1 MLDLNNITPDEG
13 NDFSL
18 IPHGTIVRVIVTI
31 KPQMSGVVIP
41 DLSNQPIFRQS
52 PHSSAKWVECEFTV
66 IGGQFDRRKI
76 WTNLFFDG
84 DKKNASGVSVSK
96 EIGLRTLRGI
106 IDSSKGLRAD
116 DMTPDSNAKR
126 QIAGLEAL
134 EGMELCIKVG
144 VEKGTNGYDDKN
156 KMLAPV
162 LINQDGYIGG
172 GSPQAPI
179 NTPIQQPQVQQQPQG
194 GVAPAWASK

>member
-1 MLDLNNITPDEG
+1 MLDLNNVAPDEG

-18 IPHGTIVRVIVTI
+18 IPHGTIVRVIVSI
-31 KPQMSGVVIP
+31 KPQLDGVVIS

-76 WTNLFFDG
+76 WSNLFFDG
-84 DKKNASGVSVSK
+84 DKKNASGVSMSK

-106 IDSSKGLRAD
+106 IDSSRGLRAD
-116 DMTPDSNAKR
+116 DMTPDANIKR
-126 QIAGLEAL
+126 QISGIEAL
-134 EGMELCIKVG
+134 EGMEFCIKVG

-156 KMLAPV
+156 KMLAPI

-172 GSPQAPI
+172 NAPQAP
-179 NTPIQQPQVQQQPQG
+179 TQSPISQPQVQQPQTG
-194 GVAPAWASK
+194 AVPTWAK

>member
-1 MLDLNNITPDEG
+1 MLDLNNVAPDEG

-18 IPHGTIVRVIVTI
+18 IPHGTIVRVIVSI
-31 KPQMSGVVIP
+31 KPQLDGVVIS

-76 WTNLFFDG
+76 WSNLFFDG
-84 DKKNASGVSVSK
+84 DKKNASGVSMSK

-106 IDSSKGLRAD
+106 VDSSRGLRAD
-116 DMTPDSNAKR
+116 DMTPDANIKR
-126 QIAGLEAL
+126 QISGIEAL
-134 EGMELCIKVG
+134 EGMEFCIKVG

-156 KMLAPV
+156 KMLAPI

-172 GSPQAPI
+172 NAPQAP
-179 NTPIQQPQVQQQPQG
+179 TKSPISQPQVQQPQTG
-194 GVAPAWASK
+194 AVPTWAK

>member
-1 MLDLNNITPDEG
+1 MLDLNNVAPDEG

-18 IPHGTIVRVIVTI
+18 IPHGTIVRVIVSI
-31 KPQMSGVVIP
+31 KPQLDGVVIS

-76 WTNLFFDG
+76 WSNLFFDG
-84 DKKNASGVSVSK
+84 DKKNASGVSMSK

-106 IDSSKGLRAD
+106 IDSSRGLRAD
-116 DMTPDSNAKR
+116 DMTPDANIKR
-126 QIAGLEAL
+126 QISGIEAL
-134 EGMELCIKVG
+134 EGMEFCIKVG

-156 KMLAPV
+156 KMLAPI

-172 GSPQAPI
+172 NATQAP
-179 NTPIQQPQVQQQPQG
+179 TQSPISQPQVQQPQTG
-194 GVAPAWASK
+194 AVPTWAK